1 MICIVLLVGLTA
13 VAQYKIGDA
22 VACFSLKN
30 VNGKL
35 MSLADYKKARGFI
48 IVFTANHCPFA
59 KRYQQRMNEFSKKYE
74 AMGMPLLAVSS
85 NDASVI
91 PEDTWDEMKA
101 RAKQQHYIFPY
112 LYDETQAVAKAFGVS
127 KTPQAFLI
135 FMENGQWRLRYSGA
149 IDDNG
154 AEPEKVKNHYLE
166 DAVNACLQG
175 KPVAVPV
182 TKSVGCGIKWKVQ

>member
-1 MICIVLLVGLTA
+1 MLLAGLSA
-13 VAQYKIGDA
+13 GAQYKTGDVVIG
-22 VACFSLKN
+22 FSLKN
-30 VNGKL
+30 VNGK
-35 MSLADYKKARGFI
+35 MVSLADYKKAKGFI

-59 KRYQQRMNEFSKKYE
+59 RRYQQRMNDFSKKYG
-74 AMGMPLLAVSS
+74 ALNVPLLAISP

-91 PEDTWDEMKA
+91 PEDTYDEMKA
-101 RAKQQHYIFPY
+101 RAKQQHYVFPY
-112 LYDETQAVAKAFGVS
+112 LYDETQAVTKAFGVS
-127 KTPQAFLI
+127 KTPQAFVI
-135 FMENGQWRLRYSGA
+135 FKENGQWRLRYSGA

-175 KPVAVPV
+175 RPVAVPV